1 MVEPGNIVFLNG
13 TSSAGKTSISR
24 ALQNIMP
31 TPMLRTGLDH
41 FCAGVPISLFVC
53 VDEEGEHPA
62 EVAAEVD
69 GWLEVYR
76 DGTLVELP
84 RVGPVG
90 KRLLAGMYQAIA
102 AVARAGNDVIM
113 DDMIYDPEVL
123 RSAVVALKDLPVLF
137 VGVHVPVDI
146 ARQRELDRGDRSP
159 GGAAIFL
166 EHVHAHGT
174 YDLELDTSM
183 LTPEECAARIKTSLE
198 SSHPR
203 TALRKLAETLGIF
216 DSELDKPQS

>member
-1 MVEPGNIVFLNG
+1 MAEPGNIVFLNG

-24 ALQNIMP
+24 ALQNIMMP

-53 VDEEGEHPA
+53 VDGEQP
-62 EVAAEVD
+62 AEVD
-69 GWLEVYR
+69 GWLEVYS

-84 RVGPVG
+84 RIGPVG

-102 AVARAGNDVIM
+102 AVALAGNDVIM
-113 DDMIYDPEVL
+113 DDMIYNPEVL
-123 RSAVVALKDLPVLF
+123 RSAVVALKGLPVLF
-137 VGVHVPVDI
+137 VGVHVPIDI
-146 ARQRELDRGDRSP
+146 ARQRELDRGDRAP

-166 EHVHAHGT
+166 EQVHAHGT

-183 LTPEECAARIKTSLE
+183 LTPEECAARIKTALE
-198 SSHPR
+198 SGYPR
-203 TALRKLAETLGIF
+203 TALPKLAETLGI
-216 DSELDKPQS
+216 SG

>member
-1 MVEPGNIVFLNG
+1 MAESGNIVFLNG
-13 TSSAGKTSISR
+13 TSSAGKTSISK
-24 ALQNIMP
+24 ALQNAMP
-31 TPMLRTGLDH
+31 TPILRTGLDH
-41 FCAGVPISLFVC
+41 FCAGLPDSLFVC
-53 VDEEGEHPA
+53 VDEAVDEKHP
-62 EVAAEVD
+62 AEVD

-84 RVGPVG
+84 KIGPVG
-90 KRLLAGMYQAIA
+90 KRLLAGMYQATA
-102 AVARAGNDVIM
+102 AVALAGNDLIM

-123 RSAVVALKDLPVLF
+123 RSAVIALKDLPVLF

-146 ARQRELDRGDRSP
+146 ARQRERDRGDRGL

-183 LTPEECAARIKTSLE
+183 LSPEECAARIKSALE
-198 SSHPR
+198 SGYPR
-203 TALRKLAETLGIF
+203 TAMRKLAETLGV
-216 DSELDKPQS
+216 SGYELAKAQS

>member
-1 MVEPGNIVFLNG
+1 MAEPGNIVFLNG

-31 TPMLRTGLDH
+31 TPMLRTGMDH
-41 FCAGVPISLFVC
+41 FCGGAPISLFVC
-53 VDEEGEHPA
+53 VEADGERP
-62 EVAAEVD
+62 AEVD

-84 RVGPVG
+84 RIGPVG

-102 AVARAGNDVIM
+102 AVALVGNDVIV

-146 ARQRELDRGDRSP
+146 ARQRELERGDRSP

-166 EHVHAHGT
+166 EHVHVHDT
-174 YDLELDTSM
+174 YDLELDTSTM
-183 LTPEECAARIKTSLE
+183 TPEECAARIKTALE
-198 SSHPR
+198 SGHPR
-203 TALRKLAETLGIF
+203 TALRKLAGTFGISG
-216 DSELDKPQS
+216 SEPDKSQS

>member
-1 MVEPGNIVFLNG
+1 MAEPGNIVFLNG
-13 TSSAGKTSISR
+13 TSSAGKTSISK
-24 ALQNIMP
+24 ALQNTMP

-53 VDEEGEHPA
+53 VDEEHP
-62 EVAAEVD
+62 AEVD

-76 DGTLVELP
+76 DGTLVQLP
-84 RVGPVG
+84 RIGPVG

-102 AVARAGNDVIM
+102 AVALVGNDVIV

-146 ARQRELDRGDRSP
+146 ARQRELSRGDRSP

-183 LTPEECAARIKTSLE
+183 LTPEECAARIKTELE
-198 SSHPR
+198 SDYAR
-203 TALRKLAETLGIF
+203 TALRNLAQTLGVSG
-216 DSELDKPQS
+216 SEQDKSES